1 MSGEDRI
8 SGSRAMVSTDDV
20 WGIVSDAGMLVNLLV
35 SVKVPSNHQWY

>member
-20 WGIVSDAGMLVNLLV
+20 WGIVSDAGE
-35 SVKVPSNHQWY
+35 SSGISDQ